1 MQHCAREWWH
11 SDTSEWA
18 LFSVT
23 LPEPRSFMTFLAPS
37 ATADS
42 ILAWWHSSS
51 TRRSRGLMIALSEG
65 EGKHRGGLDN
75 RHRQMQHWQSLH
87 LNKGSPI
94 TSLLSKLSSLA
105 WLALRI
111 CILMNSILVL
121 LSWSIC
127 CAVAN
132 SLRSCEKTEQKNPQ
146 KRHNAWS
153 ELGSKQMFMQATSES
168 TL

>member
-1 MQHCAREWWH
+1 
-11 SDTSEWA
+11 
-18 LFSVT
+18 
-23 LPEPRSFMTFLAPS
+23 MTFLAPS

-51 TRRSRGLMIALSEG
+51 TRRSKGLMMALSAG
-65 EGKHRGGLDN
+65 EGRYRTGYDITLSH
-75 RHRQMQHWQSLH
+75 MQHQERLH
-87 LNKGSPI
+87 LNSPI

-132 SLRSCEKTEQKNPQ
+132 SLRSCEHTKTQCMRRTGIETDVYAVKCEY
-146 KRHNAWS
+146 S
-153 ELGSKQMFMQATSES
+153 S
-168 TL
+168 TRLTPALVV